1 MIVRDT
7 PRVSDATSTAL
18 QTMQKMV
25 WPATMF
31 VVLRMSLWLGLLGRM
46 CQSIPSIPTGMP
58 GVNMPLIGLGTGGYW
73 SRNSSAV
80 YEGTKLGITRVSPP
94 R

>member
-1 MIVRDT
+1 MSVLQIVKIAMLFVF
-7 PRVSDATSTAL
+7 RVC
-18 QTMQKMV
+18 
-25 WPATMF
+25 
-31 VVLRMSLWLGLLGRM
+31 LWLGMLGRI
-46 CQSIPSIPTGMP
+46 CQAIPSIPTGMP

-80 YEGTKLGITRVSPP
+80 YEGTKLGIGLVP